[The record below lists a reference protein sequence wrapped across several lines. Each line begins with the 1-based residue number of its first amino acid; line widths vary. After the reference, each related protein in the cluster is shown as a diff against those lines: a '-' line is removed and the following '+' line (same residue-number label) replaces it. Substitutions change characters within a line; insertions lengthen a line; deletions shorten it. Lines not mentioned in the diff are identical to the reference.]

1 MLRQNRKNRDRSMKP
16 SGGSFQR
23 RLLPFLLC
31 LLFMIPLAGC
41 GRKKLEHSY
50 DIRMGLTRMNA
61 VSVSDVSGKHAD
73 GFSKGLA
80 LPDAK
85 QAVVADGLTAEAA
98 LLVSNEGDDPQ
109 VLVSKNPYVRTYPAS
124 ITKVMTALV
133 CLRHV
138 DDLQQEF
145 TVTQNS
151 KITVSGSSMA
161 YIHPGET
168 LTIEELLYGM
178 LLPSGNDA
186 AVAVAEATAG
196 SVDAFVEMMNET
208 AMEIGATGCHFVNV
222 NGLPDEN
229 HYMTPY
235 DIYLTL
241 HAALA
246 YDAFREIVGS
256 VHYDP
261 EYKDANGMP
270 KKQEWTVSNKYMLGE
285 VETPDG
291 LRVLGGKTGT
301 TKAAGYCLT
310 QATEKEATGEEFIS
324 TVMKAKTRDDLYAN
338 MTMLLEKIH

>member
-73 GFSKGLA
+73 GFSKGIA

-85 QAVVADGLTAEAA
+85 QAVGADGLTAEAA

-151 KITVSGSSMA
+151 KISVSV
-161 YIHPGET
+161 YY
-168 LTIEELLYGM
+168 LLY
-178 LLPSGNDA
+178 
-186 AVAVAEATAG
+186 
-196 SVDAFVEMMNET
+196 MN
-208 AMEIGATGCHFVNV
+208 
-222 NGLPDEN
+222 
-229 HYMTPY
+229 
-235 DIYLTL
+235 
-241 HAALA
+241 
-246 YDAFREIVGS
+246 
-256 VHYDP
+256 
-261 EYKDANGMP
+261 
-270 KKQEWTVSNKYMLGE
+270 
-285 VETPDG
+285 
-291 LRVLGGKTGT
+291 RV
-301 TKAAGYCLT
+301 
-310 QATEKEATGEEFIS
+310 
-324 TVMKAKTRDDLYAN
+324 V
-338 MTMLLEKIH
+338 

>member
-1 MLRQNRKNRDRSMKP
+1 MNT
-16 SGGSFQR
+16 SGGSFLR
-23 RLLPFLLC
+23 RLLPVLLC
-31 LLFMIPLAGC
+31 LLFMMTLAGC
-41 GRKKLEHSY
+41 GRRKLEHAY

-61 VSVSDVSGKHAD
+61 VSVTDVSGKHAD

-85 QAVVADGLTAEAA
+85 QVVNADGITAEAA
-98 LLVSNEGDDPQ
+98 LLVSNEGDNPQ

-124 ITKVMTALV
+124 ITKIMTALV
-133 CLRHV
+133 CLQNV
-138 DDLQQEF
+138 EDLQQEY
-145 TVTQNS
+145 TVSQNS
-151 KITVSGSSMA
+151 NISVSGSSMA
-161 YIHPGET
+161 FIHPGET

-196 SVDAFVEMMNET
+196 SVDAFVRMMNET
-208 AMEIGATGCHFVNV
+208 AMKIGATGTHFVNV

-241 HAALA
+241 HAALQ
-246 YDAFREIVGS
+246 YDTFREIVGS
-256 VHYDP
+256 IHYTP

-270 KKQEWTVSNKYMLGE
+270 KKQEWTTSNKFLLGE
-285 VETPDG
+285 VAAPDG
-291 LRVLGGKTGT
+291 LKVLGGKTGT

-310 QATEKEATGEEFIS
+310 IACEKEMTGEEFIS
-324 TVMKAKTRDDLYAN
+324 TVMKAKTKDDLYWN
-338 MTMLLEKIH
+338 MTELLGKIH